1 MTVKTLT
8 ILGSTGSIGNSTLE
22 VVREANAKNGEKYE
36 VIALTANS
44 AALDLIN
51 QAKEFRPKFVAI
63 RDDTNRQQID
73 SALLPLGIKTAYGEA
88 AINEAAEMDSDL
100 LMASIVGAAGLK
112 PTLKAVERGA
122 QILLANKECLVSA
135 GQVFLNA
142 AIKSGSKILP
152 VDSEHNAIFQVLENS
167 DKVEKLILTASGG
180 PFWNTPL
187 EALKTVT
194 PQQAIK
200 HPNWQMGA
208 KISVD
213 SATMANKGLE
223 LIEASLLF
231 QMPQEKIDVLVHP
244 QSIIHSL
251 VSYVD
256 GSVLAQLGTPDM
268 RVPIS
273 YCMAYPNRQEIS
285 AARLNLAQI
294 GNLEFFEPDNSRFKA
309 LSLARE
315 TLRIGG
321 AMSNIFN
328 AANEIAVAAFL
339 NESIGFMDIIT
350 MVEKTL
356 EKMGTEFA
364 GIKPDSLEDVE
375 FIDNKAR
382 QTCAAFL
389 R

>member
-1 MTVKTLT
+1 MTLKTLT
-8 ILGSTGSIGNSTLE
+8 ILGSTGSIGNSTLD

-36 VIALTANS
+36 IIALTANS
-44 AALDLIN
+44 AALDLVY

-63 RDDTNRQQID
+63 RDDSKREEID
-73 SALLPLGIKTAYGEA
+73 GALLPLGIKTGYGEA
-88 AINEAAEMDSDL
+88 AINDAAEMYSDL
-100 LMASIVGAAGLK
+100 LMAAIVGAAGLK

-142 AIKSGSKILP
+142 AIKNGAKILP

-167 DKVEKLILTASGG
+167 EKVEKLILTASGG
-180 PFWNTPL
+180 PFWNTPF
-187 EALKTVT
+187 EELKTVT

-231 QMPQEKIDVLVHP
+231 QMPEEKIEVLVHP

-251 VSYVD
+251 VSYLD

-268 RVPIS
+268 RIPIS

-309 LSLARE
+309 LVLARE
-315 TLRIGG
+315 SLKIGG

-339 NESIGFMDIIT
+339 NNSIGFMDIIDK
-350 MVEKTL
+350 VEQTL
-356 EKMGTEFA
+356 EKLGTEFA
-364 GIKPDSLEDVE
+364 GISPDTLESVE